1 MLNITQYGLFI
12 SCIKSRKNKP
22 TLTNESGLIIFD
34 NLIIAQNLVKRHENL
49 IIEVKNYGNNP
60 TTI

>member
-22 TLTNESGLIIFD
+22 TPTNESGLIIFD
-34 NLIIAQNLVKRHENL
+34 NLIIAQNIVKRHENL
-49 IIEVKNYGNNP
+49 IIEV
-60 TTI
+60 